1 MKQSGFEKDLE
12 EIRTHLDCCRGG
24 KLRILLLFQR
34 KLFETFQNIF
44 NLCAGF
50 FFCVKEPNGS
60 FQFFSAVPS
69 IAIHLVIISL
79 FDIFHMSEFDVLQLF
94 VEFTLMA

>member
-34 KLFETFQNIF
+34 KLFETFQRS
-44 NLCAGF
+44 
-50 FFCVKEPNGS
+50 VKEPNGS
-60 FQFFSAVPS
+60 FQFFSVVPS

-79 FDIFHMSEFDVLQLF
+79 FDIFHISEFDVLHLF

>member
-24 KLRILLLFQR
+24 KLRILLLFQG

-60 FQFFSAVPS
+60 FQFFSVVPS
-69 IAIHLVIISL
+69 IAIHLL
-79 FDIFHMSEFDVLQLF
+79 
-94 VEFTLMA
+94 